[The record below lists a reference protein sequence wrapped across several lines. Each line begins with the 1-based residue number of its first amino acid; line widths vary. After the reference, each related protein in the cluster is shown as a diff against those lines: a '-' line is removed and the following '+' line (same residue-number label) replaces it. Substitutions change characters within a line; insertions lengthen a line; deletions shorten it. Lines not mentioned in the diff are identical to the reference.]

1 MAIRILV
8 CIGIL
13 AVMAVL
19 QLLENTLC
27 GIDTSNQHLTLV
39 GWLKF
44 MFVLFL
50 LWQWVGTFCI

>member
-19 QLLENTLC
+19 QLLENKLR

-44 MFVLFL
+44 MFLLFL
-50 LWQWVGTFCI
+50 LWKWVGTFCI